1 MRTLGYPVQAN
12 LGHRRRLLRFAATS
26 LALAPLTRLQA
37 AAYPER
43 PVTIVCPFPPG
54 GGSDNVARLI
64 AQHAS
69 TVFVQPVIV
78 ENRTGAAG
86 TIGVSYA
93 AKAKP
98 DGYTLVYLSSAVTIQ
113 PALQKLPYDIT
124 RDLTPISMAIKVPYV
139 LATRADSRFTSLDH
153 FVAEAKRG
161 ARVTYGTYGIGSP
174 PHLTM
179 EQLQSSAKFEITHV
193 PYRGEAASVLDLLAG
208 AIDVA
213 WVLPFAALP
222 HVKAGKLKLL
232 AVSSNQRVQDLPGV
246 AALGEVVPQIDIVG
260 WGALMAPAGCPPQII
275 AALQAVVASAV
286 HEPANANRLREQ
298 GYTPVGSSSEA
309 LKTVIGNELVSWGN
323 LIKEKN
329 IRTE

>member
-1 MRTLGYPVQAN
+1 MKKLDNTIHPHQS
-12 LGHRRRLLRFAATS
+12 RRRCLLAFAGAS
-26 LALAPLTRLQA
+26 LAMGPLSRLQA

-43 PVTIVCPFPPG
+43 SVTIVCPFPPG

-69 TVFVQPVIV
+69 TFFGQPFIV
-78 ENRTGAAG
+78 DNRSGAAG

-98 DGYTLVYLSSAVTIQ
+98 DGYTLIYLSSAVTIQ
-113 PALQKLPYDIT
+113 PALQKLPYDIV
-124 RDLTPISMAIKVPYV
+124 RDLSPVSMVIKVPYV
-139 LATRADSRFTSLDH
+139 LATSANSRFKSLDH

-161 ARVTYGTYGIGSP
+161 ERITYGTYGMGSP

-213 WVLPFAALP
+213 WVLPFAVLP
-222 HVKAGKLKLL
+222 HVKAGKLRLL
-232 AVSSNQRVQDLPGV
+232 GVSTNQRVPDLPGV
-246 AALGEVVPQIDIVG
+246 AALGEVAPQIDIVG
-260 WGALMAPAGCPPQII
+260 WGALMAPTGCPPHII
-275 AALQAVVASAV
+275 ASLQTMVQSAV
-286 HEPANANRLREQ
+286 NVTANANRLREQ
-298 GYTPVGSSSEA
+298 GYTPVGSSSDT
-309 LKTVIGNELVSWGN
+309 LKEVIGNELVSWAN
-323 LIKEKN
+323 LIREKN
-329 IRTE
+329 IRSE